1 MDKLTDRLLDK
12 FGNNAAFS
20 CPACE
25 KVYIV
30 SGIAHRKGRV
40 CPHCGKSRGFIT
52 VKGEDPH
59 IILEQAS

>member
-1 MDKLTDRLLDK
+1 MEKITNRLLDK

-30 SGIAHRKGRV
+30 SGIAHRSKGRS
-40 CPHCGKSRGFIT
+40 CPQCGKSRGFLS

-59 IILEQAS
+59 VVMEET